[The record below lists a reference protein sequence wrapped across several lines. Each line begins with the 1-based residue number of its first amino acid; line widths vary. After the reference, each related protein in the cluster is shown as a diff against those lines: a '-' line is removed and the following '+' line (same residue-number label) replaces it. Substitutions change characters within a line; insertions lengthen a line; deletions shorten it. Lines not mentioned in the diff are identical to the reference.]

1 MDARLRLGAE
11 LSCAGEAGLMS
22 GMEFSMARGGAATV
36 GLPADWQFGPM
47 ASAVPVS
54 PVRLPDRT
62 DGPVV
67 AQRTRV
73 LIVDDHRA
81 FSEALAIAVGMQGD
95 LACVGG
101 AGSIEEALR
110 LASEASPDI
119 VLMDVRLPDGDGIDA
134 IARVRAAAPEALVL
148 ILTGHTD
155 VDVLARAA
163 SAGASGFLPKESSI
177 SAIIE
182 TIRAARGGNM
192 LVDGTTLAAILG
204 GLSIHNGTHE
214 KPAGTPLLTP
224 RERDVLTL
232 MGQGLDPHGIAA
244 SLGISLHTCR
254 GYQKAIMAKLD
265 VHSQL
270 EAVVVAT
277 RRRLIPR
284 IAA

>member
-1 MDARLRLGAE
+1 MGGIGFRLRSEGATATAE
-11 LSCAGEAGLMS
+11 RPSTWTPPPGFPAALAVT
-22 GMEFSMARGGAATV
+22 GAP
-36 GLPADWQFGPM
+36 LDEMQH
-47 ASAVPVS
+47 
-54 PVRLPDRT
+54 RK
-62 DGPVV
+62 
-67 AQRTRV
+67 TRV

-81 FSEALAIAVGMQGD
+81 FSEALAIAVDIQDD

-101 AGSIEEALR
+101 AGSIAEALA
-110 LASEASPDI
+110 LVGEADPDI
-119 VLMDVRLPDGDGIDA
+119 ILMDVRLPDGDGIEA
-134 IARVRAAAPEALVL
+134 TSRVRSAAPHALVL

-155 VDVLARAA
+155 VDVLSRAA

-177 SAIIE
+177 SAVIE
-182 TIRAARGGNM
+182 TIRAARSGNM

-204 GLSIHNGTHE
+204 GLSVQKGSKDNVDGAPI
-214 KPAGTPLLTP
+214 LTP
-224 RERDVLTL
+224 REHDVLSL

-254 GYQKAIMAKLD
+254 GYQKAIMSKLD

-277 RRRLIPR
+277 RLRLIPR